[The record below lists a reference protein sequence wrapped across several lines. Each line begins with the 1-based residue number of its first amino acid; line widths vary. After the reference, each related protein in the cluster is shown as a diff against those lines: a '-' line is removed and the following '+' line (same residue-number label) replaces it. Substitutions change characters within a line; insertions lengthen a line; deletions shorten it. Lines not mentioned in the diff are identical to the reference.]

1 MNNSGY
7 GKTME
12 NLRDRVTVRLVTN
25 AKVYGK
31 LVSKLTLFLK
41 RYQ

>member
-7 GKTME
+7 GETME

-25 AKVYGK
+25 AKVYRK
-31 LVSKLTLFLK
+31 LVNKLTLFLK
-41 RYQ
+41 KYQ